1 MPSPRQPSRGATEP
15 SPVPGGALV
24 RLAARLVPPEDRRAW
39 AEEWRAELGHAWD
52 HPAPGTSR
60 PRLRLALVAR
70 ALGAVPDALEMRR
83 ATGGDHML
91 VHDLRLA
98 LRRLLR
104 RPGFAALVSL
114 TLALGIGAATA
125 VFTVVDGVLLRPL
138 PYAHADRLVELGVKA
153 SPAEAWARPYVAPA
167 VLDEWRRQ
175 PALFDAIE
183 HHHPHSV
190 VLTVGEP
197 RQLRAEIVSGG
208 FFHLLG
214 VAPQLGRALG
224 PGDADGPSV
233 VLSDELWRGAF
244 GADPAIVGRTIA
256 LGDARHVVVGV
267 MPRRF
272 HYPRGGV
279 SLWMPAPT
287 ALGDSAR
294 AGLRVEALARLRA
307 GLPLAAAQ
315 ASADR
320 VAASLAAERPEVKAW
335 YLGLTPMG
343 EWRANPDV
351 RRALL
356 VLAGAVGFVL
366 LIACANAANL
376 LLVQATA
383 RKRELAVRLALGATR
398 WRVVRELGAEALL
411 LAAAGG
417 IGGVLLAALGVRGI
431 MAIVPSEL
439 VSLSYTTVAMDGRV
453 LLFAVAAST
462 LTALLFGL
470 APAFQATR
478 RRAAL
483 AGGDRAG
490 TGTVEQRRL
499 RAALAAGQ
507 LALSMM
513 LLVGAGLLAHS
524 FARLVRV
531 DPGADLRG
539 LALLDLSPVE
549 ARYPTRAERA
559 VFYDAVLERLR
570 ATPGVVAASVVSGT
584 PGSSSFSFGVELE
597 AEGAGAPVAEQP
609 PLLPFGEADT
619 SYFRTLGVPIRQ
631 GRAFAAADLEPG
643 SNVAIVSDALAR
655 LLWADGR
662 ALGRR
667 FRLDAQSDWL
677 TVVGVAGDVKLL
689 GPDDREGRFQYYRPV
704 RPGAGGQRTIAVRA
718 AGDPATLLPALKA
731 AVWSVDPE
739 QPFAGVETAVARYRE
754 PLAKP
759 RFLLTLMLA
768 FAGVAALLA
777 AVGLYGVIAY
787 TVAQRTREIG
797 IRLAIGARASRVV
810 AGVVREGTALALLG
824 IGVGLAGALALGRLL
839 ETLLFGVSATDP
851 ATLAAVA
858 AGLAL
863 LALLATWIP
872 ARRASRVDP
881 VIALR
886 EE

>member
-1 MPSPRQPSRGATEP
+1 MSPPRRPSPDADGPSL
-15 SPVPGGALV
+15 VPGDALV
-24 RLAARLVPPEDRRAW
+24 RLAARLVPCEDRRTW
-39 AEEWRAELGHAWD
+39 AAEWRAELGHAWD

-98 LRRLLR
+98 LRRLVR

-138 PYAHADRLVELGVKA
+138 PYANVERLVELGVRM
-153 SPAEAWARPYVAPA
+153 SPTDGWARPYVARPA
-167 VLDEWRRQ
+167 LDEWRRQ
-175 PALFDAIE
+175 PDLFDAVE
-183 HHHPHSV
+183 HHAPSSV
-190 VLTVGEP
+190 VLTIGEP
-197 RQLRAEIVSGG
+197 RQLRAEVVSSG
-208 FFHLLG
+208 FFSLLG
-214 VAPQLGRALG
+214 VPARLGRALG
-224 PGDADGPSV
+224 PGDADGAAV

-244 GADPAIVGRTIA
+244 GADPAIVGRTIL

-267 MPRRF
+267 MPRDF
-272 HYPRGGV
+272 HYPRGRV
-279 SLWMPAPT
+279 ALWMPEPT
-287 ALGDSAR
+287 RLADTVA
-294 AGLRVEALARLRA
+294 AGGRVEALARLRP
-307 GLPLAAAQ
+307 GLAPAAAQ
-315 ASADR
+315 ATADR
-320 VAASLAAERPEVKAW
+320 VAAALAADRPDVKGW
-335 YLGLTPMG
+335 YLGLEPVG
-343 EWRANPDV
+343 QWRANPDV

-383 RKRELAVRLALGATR
+383 RRRELAVRLALGATR
-398 WRVVRELGAEALL
+398 WRVVRELAAEALL

-417 IGGVLLAALGVRGI
+417 AAGVLLAAAGVRGI
-431 MAIVPSEL
+431 LGILPSEL
-439 VSLSYTTVAMDGRV
+439 TTLSYSTIAMDGRV
-453 LLFAVAAST
+453 LAFAVAAST

-483 AGGDRAG
+483 AGGDRSG
-490 TGTVEQRRL
+490 TGTIEQRRL

-507 LALSMM
+507 LALSMV

-531 DPGADLRG
+531 EPGADVRG

-559 VFYDAVLERLR
+559 RFYDAVLEQVR
-570 ATPGVVAASVVSGT
+570 AIPGVVTASVVSGT
-584 PGSSSFSFGVELE
+584 PGTSSFSFDVRLE
-597 AEGAGAPVAEQP
+597 AEGAGAPLAAQP
-609 PLLPFGEADT
+609 ALLPFGEADT
-619 SYFRTLGVPIRQ
+619 SYFRTLGIPIRD
-631 GRAFAAADLEPG
+631 GRAFEAADLEPG
-643 SNVAIVSDALAR
+643 ADVAIVGASLAR
-655 LLWADGR
+655 QLWPDGR
-662 ALGRR
+662 AVGRR
-667 FRLDAQSDWL
+667 FRLDSAARWL

-718 AGDPATLLPALKA
+718 AGDPATLLPSLKA
-731 AVWSVDPE
+731 AVWSVDPA
-739 QPFAGVETAVARYRE
+739 QPIDAAETAVARYRE

-768 FAGVAALLA
+768 FATVAALLA
-777 AVGLYGVIAY
+777 AVGLYGVVAY

-810 AGVVREGTALALLG
+810 AGMVREGALLALAG
-824 IGVGLAGALALGRLL
+824 IAAGLAGALALTRFLAS
-839 ETLLFGVSATDP
+839 LLFDLSPTDP
-851 ATLAAVA
+851 ATLGAVA
-858 AGLAL
+858 VALAL
-863 LALLATWIP
+863 VAVLATWIP

-886 EE
+886 ED